1 MRELKHTGP
10 LFYGDPDTRDDE
22 DRSFQD
28 GDSDNDA
35 DTPLPSSV
43 PSLFRFESKSPVEAT
58 GLAINAL
65 ARGAVGISTLFL
77 GPALL
82 KLANDAAQENCKAW
96 GDCSDGG
103 RVYGGMRPTSLLTNI
118 GIFSG
123 LFSSL
128 MTPIFGAIVD
138 HTSHRKAVGQFGGI
152 LLSLIKGLE
161 VFIGPKT
168 WLAISMLQVLN
179 FVVYQAHLCSVFA
192 YTAELSTNPHD
203 QTTYNARFQQINY
216 LSMLGF
222 LLVVVASSKVFHLDD
237 VQTAKVSQAFA
248 FFGTG
253 IVFSLTWTLF
263 MRPRP
268 ALSQTPQNSTLVQAG
283 FCKLRDTSQHIWRHW
298 RAPRFFL
305 MSAMQ
310 SESATQA
317 LSTVSTT
324 FMKAQLE
331 MSAAEIGQTFFCV
344 FVAGLPGAYLADR
357 MGKAVNP
364 KRSAMVCLCVL
375 IINTTLA
382 ATLLTGP
389 ETKGRVYMFA
399 GVWGLG
405 LGWLYPTHSAL
416 YCTIIPRGQESELM
430 GIYLCS
436 GSVLSFLPPLIFSF
450 LNEIGMSMS
459 VGMMS
464 LNIFFTGGFVC
475 LCLID
480 YTDACQLALGG
491 IAISKA

>member
-1 MRELKHTGP
+1 MRGLKHAEP
-10 LFYGDPDTRDDE
+10 LFYGDPTDACDDT
-22 DRSFQD
+22 FQD
-28 GDSDNDA
+28 GD
-35 DTPLPSSV
+35 DTDRHLPSSV
-43 PSLFRFESKSPVEAT
+43 PSLFRFESNSPVEAT

-82 KLANDAAQENCKAW
+82 KLANDAAQENCEAW

-103 RVYGGMRPTSLLTNI
+103 RVYGIRPTSLLTTI
-118 GIFSG
+118 GVFSGIFS
-123 LFSSL
+123 SI

-152 LLSLIKGLE
+152 LLSMIKGLE
-161 VFIGPKT
+161 VFVGPKT
-168 WLAISMLQVLN
+168 WLAVSMLQVLN
-179 FVVYQAHLCSVFA
+179 FVVYNAHLCSVFA

-203 QTTYNARFQQINY
+203 QTTYNARFQLINY
-216 LSMLGF
+216 ISMLGF
-222 LLVVVASSKVFHLDD
+222 LIAVVASSKFFQLGD
-237 VQTAKVSQAFA
+237 VGTARVSQAFA
-248 FFGTG
+248 FFSTG
-253 IVFSLTWTLF
+253 IVFAFTWTWF

-268 ALSQTPQNSTLVQAG
+268 ALSQTPRNSTLVQAG
-283 FCKLRDTSQHIWRHW
+283 FHKLRDTSQHIWRHW
-298 RAPRFFL
+298 SAPRYFL
-305 MSAMQ
+305 LSAML
-310 SESATQA
+310 SESASQA

-324 FMKAQLE
+324 FMKAQLD
-331 MSAAEIGQTFFCV
+331 MSATEIGQTFFCV

-357 MGKAVNP
+357 MGKVVNP
-364 KRSAMVCLCVL
+364 KRSAMVCLCVF
-375 IINTTLA
+375 IINTALA

-389 ETKGRVYMFA
+389 EAKGRVYMFA

-430 GIYLCS
+430 GIYICS

-459 VGMMS
+459 LGMMS
-464 LNIFFTGGFVC
+464 LNLFFAGGLVC
-475 LCLID
+475 LCFID
-480 YTDACQLALGG
+480 YTDACHLALGG
-491 IAISKA
+491 GS